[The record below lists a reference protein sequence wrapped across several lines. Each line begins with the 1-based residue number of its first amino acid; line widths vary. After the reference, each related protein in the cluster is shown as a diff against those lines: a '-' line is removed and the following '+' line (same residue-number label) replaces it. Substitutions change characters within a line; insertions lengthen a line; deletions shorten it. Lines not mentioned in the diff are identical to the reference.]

1 MFVSLSRQ
9 LVVFVLVAS
18 SLVIQPVIKSGSLS
32 LALVAVRLRLE
43 DIYTQSDGK
52 AWTSW
57 QRRALI
63 FPACVYI
70 SIAILQSEKNK
81 VLNNSWNP

>member
-1 MFVSLSRQ
+1 MF
-9 LVVFVLVAS
+9 FLVAF
-18 SLVIQPVIKSGSLS
+18 SLVFQPIIKFGSLS
-32 LALVAVRLRLE
+32 LSLVAETAVRLHLE